1 MTPTPARMASPITP
15 LYRLLFLAVLS
26 AALML
31 VDHNSRILTG
41 ARAIAG
47 VISLPLHAVIGAPG
61 AAGAWWAARQ
71 NADDLQRKYAKLLAK
86 QAVLE
91 ARLQRFNA
99 LQAENRRL
107 SELLAAPRRPGE
119 RVQLAELVDLGLTPF
134 GHRVGLNRGLEA
146 GVHLGQAVIVPAGVL
161 GQVSAV
167 GLGRSVVTLITDPG
181 HAIPVQIQRNGLRVI
196 ARGRGVF
203 GQLELP
209 FLSAQTDLR
218 ADDVLVT
225 SGLGGNFPAG
235 YRVARVAEI
244 TADNTAEF
252 LSVTAA
258 PFADIRFAEHV
269 LLLSVD
275 TPAPAQK
282 TAGVTGMDATVTD
295 DTTVTAPAQ
304 QNAGVTGLGDTVPA
318 Q

>member
-1 MTPTPARMASPITP
+1 MASPITP

-31 VDHNSRILTG
+31 VDHNSRLLAG

-91 ARLQRFNA
+91 ARLQRFDA

-146 GVHLGQAVIVPAGVL
+146 GVHLGQAVI
-161 GQVSAV
+161 
-167 GLGRSVVTLITDPG
+167 
-181 HAIPVQIQRNGLRVI
+181 
-196 ARGRGVF
+196 
-203 GQLELP
+203 
-209 FLSAQTDLR
+209 
-218 ADDVLVT
+218 
-225 SGLGGNFPAG
+225 
-235 YRVARVAEI
+235 EI

-275 TPAPAQK
+275 TPGAGNATVTAPAQQTAGVTVEE
-282 TAGVTGMDATVTD
+282 TAGVTGLDATVTD
-295 DTTVTAPAQ
+295 GETTGDTVTDDSTVTDADTVTDDATVTAPAQ